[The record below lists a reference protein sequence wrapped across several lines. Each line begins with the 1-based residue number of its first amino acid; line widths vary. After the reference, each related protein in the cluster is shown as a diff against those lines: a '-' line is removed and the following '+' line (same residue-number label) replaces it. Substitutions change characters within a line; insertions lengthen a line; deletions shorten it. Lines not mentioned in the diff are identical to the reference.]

1 MNFDHHTE
9 YIWAH
14 CKGIKVNDTFNV
26 WRSWLQLYMFIKM
39 KKSLMIF
46 YVENKKGTAYEV
58 TVFSS

>member
-1 MNFDHHTE
+1 M
-9 YIWAH
+9 
-14 CKGIKVNDTFNV
+14 NDTFNV

-58 TVFSS
+58 TVFST